1 MTLSLSDKI
10 QALYP
15 ELSSDDFLN
24 VIKLQDD
31 GTGAYIKEWNHPS
44 LSKPTDAQLDGVDGA
59 AFAQAQALA
68 VLRTKR
74 NQLLA
79 ETDYLALAD
88 HTLSADMTAYRQ
100 ALRDLP
106 ANTTDPANPVWP
118 TKPEA

>member
-1 MTLSLSDKI
+1 MRYYRNETGKVFGVD
-10 QALYP
+10 Q
-15 ELSSDDFLN
+15 DQDFL
-24 VIKLQDD
+24 IQDD
-31 GTGAYIKEWNHPS
+31 WVQ
-44 LSKPTDAQLDGVDGA
+44 LSEEEKQSHVNPPIDHSFL
-59 AFAQAQALA
+59 
-68 VLRTKR
+68 LRAKR

-118 TKPEA
+118 TKPGGSS